1 VHIGSDGIVTITVD
15 KSEMGQGVN
24 TSYPMLVAE
33 ELDADLASVRVGA
46 TPENPAG
53 WTRRMGT
60 GGSSSVRS
68 SYDTLRKAGATARGM
83 LVAAA
88 AQQWGV
94 DASACRTEKGA
105 VIHTATGRT
114 LGYGALASRAAAL
127 PVPSDPPLKNPAD
140 FRILGTRVRRF
151 DTPAKVN
158 GTARFGIDTRVPGML
173 YASIERSPAFGGSVS
188 HVDDSRARAMPG
200 VKRVVQLAAVRSA
213 RSENAVAVVADSYW
227 HALAARRALHIEWN
241 DGPNG
246 SLDSAAIHARLA
258 QLAENPG
265 IPARTEGDAGAAMK
279 GAARTI
285 EAVYEVPYL
294 AHATMEPMN
303 CTAHVRA
310 DGCDVWA
317 PTQGQSGTQQV
328 AAEVAGLK
336 PEQVRG
342 YTTYLGGGFGR
353 RSETDFVAEAVQLSR
368 VMGAP
373 VQVMDTRE
381 DDVRHDFYRP
391 TTYNRFSADFDAG
404 GRVVAWT
411 HRIVGASI
419 ATSKGRPPRDGIDG
433 SLVEGAANVPYEIPN
448 ILVEQTIADLP
459 IPLGYWRSV
468 GSSHNAYL
476 TECFVDE
483 VARAA
488 GKDPYEFRRA
498 LLAGH
503 ARHLGVLELAAEKA
517 GWGTPL
523 PAGRTRGI
531 AVAES
536 FGSYVAE
543 VAEVSLDGNGV
554 PRVHRV
560 VCAVD
565 CGPIVNPDT
574 IEAQM
579 QSGIVY
585 GLTAALYGDITI
597 DRGRV
602 RQGNFNDY
610 PMLRMKEMPAV
621 EVYIVPSTEKQGGIG
636 EPGTP
641 PIAPAVCNAIFAA
654 TGKPVRRLP
663 IVRDGMSSIAGVM

>member
-1 VHIGSDGIVTITVD
+1 
-15 KSEMGQGVN
+15 
-24 TSYPMLVAE
+24 
-33 ELDADLASVRVGA
+33 
-46 TPENPAG
+46 
-53 WTRRMGT
+53 
-60 GGSSSVRS
+60 
-68 SYDTLRKAGATARGM
+68 
-83 LVAAA
+83 
-88 AQQWGV
+88 
-94 DASACRTEKGA
+94 
-105 VIHTATGRT
+105 
-114 LGYGALASRAAAL
+114 
-127 PVPSDPPLKNPAD
+127 
-140 FRILGTRVRRF
+140 
-151 DTPAKVN
+151 
-158 GTARFGIDTRVPGML
+158 
-173 YASIERSPAFGGSVS
+173 
-188 HVDDSRARAMPG
+188 
-200 VKRVVQLAAVRSA
+200 
-213 RSENAVAVVADSYW
+213 
-227 HALAARRALHIEWN
+227 
-241 DGPNG
+241 
-246 SLDSAAIHARLA
+246 
-258 QLAENPG
+258 
-265 IPARTEGDAGAAMK
+265 
-279 GAARTI
+279 
-285 EAVYEVPYL
+285 
-294 AHATMEPMN
+294 
-303 CTAHVRA
+303 
-310 DGCDVWA
+310 
-317 PTQGQSGTQQV
+317 
-328 AAEVAGLK
+328 
-336 PEQVRG
+336 
-342 YTTYLGGGFGR
+342 
-353 RSETDFVAEAVQLSR
+353 
-368 VMGAP
+368 
-373 VQVMDTRE
+373 
-381 DDVRHDFYRP
+381 
-391 TTYNRFSADFDAG
+391 
-404 GRVVAWT
+404 VAWT

-663 IVRDGMSSIAGVM
+663 IVRDGKSSIAGVM